1 MEKNKKF
8 EISSNSNRYIQSSK
22 LELIL
27 RGSYA
32 NIGFLLLA
40 LLLITLFATWLYPNS
55 FNFYTPGNLAVIFQH
70 IPVIIIM
77 SIGAGILMICGE
89 FDLSIAGV
97 YTLCSFITASALN
110 EWGWHLSSSVAI
122 GFIVALVIGL
132 INGLVTTRLKIPSF
146 IASLGMMFFLQG
158 VVRWFSENPETG
170 VPGSISLSP
179 PQWFFNLMSGQLF
192 GPVYAQTLWCII
204 FAIVAFL
211 LLNLHTFGNHVF
223 ATGGDKE
230 AAEKDGINTSKTKI
244 IAFMLCS
251 FCAAFAGLMS
261 STRVNLISPAQTLS
275 GLELQAIAACVIGGV
290 YLFGGRG
297 SILGIFFGGC
307 LFGIVDNLLVII
319 RAPGEYMPVFVGT
332 ILIITVILNTNLG
345 FAKTRKES

>member
-8 EISSNSNRYIQSSK
+8 EISSSSNRYIQSSK

-132 INGLVTTRLKIPSF
+132 INGLVTCLLYTSPSP
-146 IASLGMMFFLQG
+146 
-158 VVRWFSENPETG
+158 R
-170 VPGSISLSP
+170 
-179 PQWFFNLMSGQLF
+179 
-192 GPVYAQTLWCII
+192 
-204 FAIVAFL
+204 
-211 LLNLHTFGNHVF
+211 
-223 ATGGDKE
+223 D
-230 AAEKDGINTSKTKI
+230 
-244 IAFMLCS
+244 
-251 FCAAFAGLMS
+251 
-261 STRVNLISPAQTLS
+261 
-275 GLELQAIAACVIGGV
+275 
-290 YLFGGRG
+290 
-297 SILGIFFGGC
+297 
-307 LFGIVDNLLVII
+307 
-319 RAPGEYMPVFVGT
+319 
-332 ILIITVILNTNLG
+332 
-345 FAKTRKES
+345 

>member
-1 MEKNKKF
+1 MEKNKIL
-8 EISSNSNRYIQSSK
+8 ISSSSNRYIQSSK

-32 NIGFLLLA
+32 NIVF
-40 LLLITLFATWLYPNS
+40 LLITLLVMTLLATWMFPNS
-55 FNFYTPGNLAVIFQH
+55 FNFYASGNLAVIFQH
-70 IPVIIIM
+70 LPVIIIM

-110 EWGWHLSSSVAI
+110 EWGWHLSASVAI

-132 INGLVTTRLKIPSF
+132 VNGLVTTRLKVPSF

-179 PQWFFNLMSGQLF
+179 PEWFFNLMSGQLF
-192 GPVYAQTLWCII
+192 GPFYAQTLWCILFGI
-204 FAIVAFL
+204 LAYL
-211 LLNLHTFGNHVF
+211 LLNLHTYGNHVF
-223 ATGGDKE
+223 ATGGDRD
-230 AAEKDGINTSKTKI
+230 AAEKDGIKTSQTKI
-244 IAFMLCS
+244 IAFMICS

-297 SILGIFFGGC
+297 SILGIFFGAC

-332 ILIITVILNTNLG
+332 ILIISVILNTNLN
-345 FAKTRKES
+345 FAKKRKDL